1 MNLFLRIRRESNGNC
16 TAWLIERSSGS
27 IKALECRMYGVMSSD
42 AAERLARRMAD
53 AGIDVE
59 RTEAVYE
66 RNEEIEAAAL
76 AKQEGML
83 F

>member
-1 MNLFLRIRRESNGNC
+1 MNLFLRIRRETSGNC
-16 TAWLIERSSGS
+16 TAWLIERSGP
-27 IKALECRMYGVMSSD
+27 ALECRMYGVMSSD
-42 AAERLARRMAD
+42 AAERLSRRMTD

-66 RNEEIEAAAL
+66 RNEEIEKAAL

>member
-1 MNLFLRIRRESNGNC
+1 MNVILRIRREHNGTC
-16 TAWLIERSSGS
+16 TAWLIERSGP
-27 IKALECRMYGVMSSD
+27 ALECRMYGVMTGDS
-42 AAERLARRMAD
+42 AERLARRMAD

-66 RNEEIEAAAL
+66 SSGEIEKAAV

>member
-1 MNLFLRIRRESNGNC
+1 MNIFLRIRRETSGNC
-16 TAWLIERSSGS
+16 TAWLIERSSGT
-27 IKALECRMYGVMSSD
+27 IKALECRLYGVMSSD
-42 AAERLARRMAD
+42 AAERLARRMAA

-66 RNEEIEAAAL
+66 RNEGVENAAL